1 MQKMEISQLGT
12 KRGEQEIFKN
22 LGVCLPAG
30 ACLIIRGANGSGK
43 TTLLKTLAGLL
54 QPATGNFSAE
64 GAISYLGHQSG
75 LKSNMTLQEHL
86 DFWGKLYNA
95 ELLIPVAIVFLRLE
109 KELHT
114 PCGQLSAGWQ
124 RRTALARL
132 ILSQSDIWLLDEP
145 LNSLDDNSVEIILSL
160 IATRCDQGGI
170 VLMSY
175 HGALKIPFGQVLQME
190 DFG

>member
-1 MQKMEISQLGT
+1 MEISQLT
-12 KRGEQEIFKN
+12 TTRGEQEVFWN

-54 QPATGNFSAE
+54 KPSAGFCNTTGTV
-64 GAISYLGHQSG
+64 SYLGHQSG

-95 ELLIPVAIVFLRLE
+95 ELLIPIAITFLRLE
-109 KELHT
+109 KERNT

-132 ILSQSDIWLLDEP
+132 ILSQTDIWLLDEP
-145 LNSLDDNSVEIILSL
+145 LHSLDDTSTEIILSL

-190 DFG
+190 DFI